1 MSGDRNSQTSSLL
14 LREEQQMTAAC
25 GIVSDSLKWRKHDM
39 ENKITTKRTIIFCV
53 ITFVLTWS
61 LISVIPLTGMEYGTS
76 LNSML
81 IVSACMFMP
90 TIGNVL
96 TRLVTKQGFS
106 DFKLAPRFKGNGKN
120 YLFAY
125 FSFIILIYLGVA
137 VYYLICRGQ
146 FTLTEGV
153 MSNPAAAGDNRL
165 FMQIAGLVTA
175 TVISPVINVIP
186 TLGEEI
192 GWRGYLLYGLKNSCG
207 SVKAVLFTGIIW
219 GFWHAP
225 MIAMGHNYG
234 TDYPGYPVAGIL
246 LMVVF
251 CVLLGIIE
259 SYLTLRTGSVL
270 PAAIC
275 HSAVNG
281 LAAIGLMFINTMEYN
296 TLLGPTYVG
305 IIPLIPT
312 LLAAGYILYRIK
324 KEEL

>member
-1 MSGDRNSQTSSLL
+1 
-14 LREEQQMTAAC
+14 
-25 GIVSDSLKWRKHDM
+25 M
-39 ENKITTKRTIIFCV
+39 ENKITPKRTIIFCV

-61 LISVIPLTGMEYGTS
+61 LASVIPLTGMAYGAG
-76 LNSML
+76 LDSML

-96 TRLVTKQGFS
+96 TRIVTKQGFS
-106 DFKLAPRFKGNGKN
+106 DFKLAPKFKGNGKN

-125 FSFIILIYLGVA
+125 FGFSILIYLGA
-137 VYYLICRGQ
+137 FVYYLIYQEQ
-146 FTLTEGV
+146 FALTGGI
-153 MSNPAAAGDNRL
+153 MYPAAPAVDNL
-165 FMQIAGLVTA
+165 LLMQIINL
-175 TVISPVINVIP
+175 VISTLISPIINVIP

-192 GWRGYLLYGLKNSCG
+192 GWRGYLLYGLKDSCG
-207 SVKAVLFTGIIW
+207 SVKAVLLTGIIW
-219 GFWHAP
+219 GIWHAP

-234 TDYPGYPVAGIL
+234 TDYPGYPFIGIL

-251 CVLLGIIE
+251 CVVIGIIE
-259 SYLTLRTGSVL
+259 SYLTLRTDSVL

-281 LAAIGLMFINTMEYN
+281 LAAIGLLFVNTSEYH
-296 TLLGPTYVG
+296 TLLGPTYAG

-312 LLAAGYILYRIK
+312 ILFAFYILHRIR

>member
-1 MSGDRNSQTSSLL
+1 MEQGD
-14 LREEQQMTAAC
+14 
-25 GIVSDSLKWRKHDM
+25 HDM
-39 ENKITTKRTIIFCV
+39 DNKITPKRTIIFCV
-53 ITFVLTWS
+53 ITFVLTWA
-61 LISVIPLTGMEYGTS
+61 LVSVIPLTGMAYGAG
-76 LNSML
+76 LESML

-106 DFKLAPRFKGNGKN
+106 DFKLAPKFKGNGKN
-120 YLFAY
+120 YLLAY
-125 FSFIILIYLGVA
+125 FSFIILIYLGVV
-137 VYYLICRGQ
+137 VYYLLYREQ
-146 FTLTEGV
+146 FTLSGGIMYQSVSTVENLQV
-153 MSNPAAAGDNRL
+153 TQLIIS
-165 FMQIAGLVTA
+165 IVTA
-175 TVISPVINVIP
+175 TVISPVTNLIP

-234 TDYPGYPVAGIL
+234 TVYSGYPVVGIL

-251 CVLLGIIE
+251 CVAIGIVE
-259 SYLTLRTGSVL
+259 SYLTLRTDSVL

-281 LAAIGLMFINTMEYN
+281 LAAIGIGFINTSEYN
-296 TLLGPTYVG
+296 PLLGPTYAG

-312 LLAAGYILYRIK
+312 ILFAGYLMYRIR
-324 KEEL
+324 KEDL

>member
-1 MSGDRNSQTSSLL
+1 
-14 LREEQQMTAAC
+14 
-25 GIVSDSLKWRKHDM
+25 M
-39 ENKITTKRTIIFCV
+39 ENKITTKRTIIFCA
-53 ITFVLTWS
+53 ITFVLTWA
-61 LISVIPLTGMEYGTS
+61 LVSVIPLTGMTYGVS
-76 LNSML
+76 IESML

-90 TIGNVL
+90 AIGNVL

-106 DFKLAPRFKGNGKN
+106 DFKLTPKFKGNGKN
-120 YLFAY
+120 YLLAY
-125 FSFIILIYLGVA
+125 FSFIILIYLGA
-137 VYYLICRGQ
+137 SVYYLIYREQ
-146 FTLTEGV
+146 FTLTEGI
-153 MSNPAAAGDNRL
+153 MSNPASAGDNRL
-165 FMQIAGLVTA
+165 LMLIVSLFTA

-207 SVKAVLFTGIIW
+207 SVKAVLLTGIIW

-234 TDYPGYPVAGIL
+234 KNYPGYPVAGIL
-246 LMVVF
+246 MMVVF
-251 CVLLGIIE
+251 CVLIGIIE
-259 SYLTLRTGSVL
+259 SYLTLRTDSVL

-281 LAAIGLMFINTMEYN
+281 LAAIGLGFSNTSTYN
-296 TLLGPTYVG
+296 PILGPTYAG

-312 LLAAGYILYRIK
+312 ILAAGYILYRIK